1 MRRFKCMSSVFLE
14 LSVFIVVIDDIFTR
28 LVGNII
34 SFLAFECTPT
44 PRKKKSTN
52 FICGQACDRDDKKTQ
67 VRGISI
73 KIIF

>member
-44 PRKKKSTN
+44 PRKKK
-52 FICGQACDRDDKKTQ
+52 IY
-67 VRGISI
+67 
-73 KIIF
+73 